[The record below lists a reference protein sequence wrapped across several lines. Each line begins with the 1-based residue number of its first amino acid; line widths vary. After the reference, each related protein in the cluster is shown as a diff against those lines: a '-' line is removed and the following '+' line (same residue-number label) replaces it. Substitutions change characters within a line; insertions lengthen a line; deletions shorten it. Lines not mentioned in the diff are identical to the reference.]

1 MLVCERLF
9 LTFARVQYDG
19 RTAALYHTSPYC
31 KAALRRVAPTPR
43 IVDLFS
49 IVNMAQVEHSA
60 AFRYQ
65 EDAPLMSFGALVGM
79 GLLYLVIKFG
89 GEAYMKD
96 RKASTAIWLDA

>member
-1 MLVCERLF
+1 
-9 LTFARVQYDG
+9 
-19 RTAALYHTSPYC
+19 
-31 KAALRRVAPTPR
+31 
-43 IVDLFS
+43 
-49 IVNMAQVEHSA
+49 MAQVEHSA